1 MFTLKKLMFIFGL
14 KSVTKVDSALPGGVQ
29 RHLWPWSNTH
39 VFRNL
44 RSRGIFST
52 HWNVD
57 FYKICWPLELN
68 NALEESIALQRAS
81 LFCLLSKKIA
91 EMRGIVGMICIHKK
105 TLICSHFNYKRSLA
119 KGRRKIYKKIGLGAD
134 HKFSCTIIIIPPSWH
149 CDCKLEAAGSE
160 KSQQSQSFLQSG
172 DKLLLVCIYT
182 SAFQNS
188 FV

>member
-134 HKFSCTIIIIPPSWH
+134 RKFCSPLSSSSLRAGIVIVSWRQPEVRSLNRVEAFFNPETSC
-149 CDCKLEAAGSE
+149 
-160 KSQQSQSFLQSG
+160 
-172 DKLLLVCIYT
+172 
-182 SAFQNS
+182 
-188 FV
+188 